1 MYDLHQKAG
10 FIKETFLSYI
20 TFQQTT
26 DSISL
31 LSMAYFDTTVVLLE
45 SVLKFGWAI
54 LCSIP

>member
-20 TFQQTT
+20 TFQKTT
-26 DSISL
+26 DRISL
-31 LSMAYFDTTVVLLE
+31 LSMAYFDTTVVLLG